1 MKRIKGVKRYAKQFL
16 STIDINEVPKAIE
29 QLSAIADLM
38 EKDKGF
44 RNLLVSPAFS
54 IEETYKIIDFLA
66 ERLNMT
72 EKTSKY
78 LKYLSETKAIGAMPE
93 ILKAL
98 IEAYL
103 EAKNKAKALVVSAI
117 KTDKEYEEKLRE
129 ALKDI
134 TGKEIEIEFLVD
146 PSLLGGVRI
155 KVGSTMYDSSIKGQ
169 LELLKERLIS

>member
-1 MKRIKGVKRYAKQFL
+1 MRRIKGVKKYAKQFL
-16 STIDINEVPKAIE
+16 STIDINEAPRAIE

-54 IEETYKIIDFLA
+54 VEETYNIIGYLA
-66 ERLNMT
+66 KRLNMT
-72 EKTSKY
+72 DKTAKY
-78 LKYLSETKAIGAMPE
+78 LRYLSEIKAMAAMPE
-93 ILKAL
+93 IVKAL

-103 EAKNKAKALVVSAI
+103 EAKNKAKAVVISAI
-117 KTDKEYEEKLRE
+117 KADKEYEEKLRD

-134 TGKEIEIEFLVD
+134 TGKDIEVEFLVD

>member
-16 STIDINEVPKAIE
+16 VTIGINEAPKAIE
-29 QLSAIADLM
+29 QLSAIANLM

-54 IEETYKIIDFLA
+54 INETNKIIDYLA
-66 ERLNMT
+66 ERLGMT
-72 EKTSKY
+72 DKTSKY
-78 LKYLSETKAIGAMPE
+78 LQYLSEKKAISAMPE
-93 ILKAL
+93 IVKAL

-103 EAKNKAKALVVSAI
+103 EAKNKAKAIVISAI
-117 KTDKEYEEKLRE
+117 RTDKEYEERLRE
-129 ALKDI
+129 ALKSI
-134 TGKEIEIEFLVD
+134 TGKDIEVEYIVD